1 MLMRTHYD
9 SILKIARIS
18 ILDNGVGIPE
28 SNRSRIFEP
37 YFSTKEH
44 GTGLGLAIVRRIVE
58 DHNGFIRALSNEPQG
73 TKIIV
78 ELPVNVTE
86 VVVSNQEF
94 SNG

>member
-1 MLMRTHYD
+1 MSNKLDQLIISNANLEKRVNDKDARTENIRD
-9 SILKIARIS
+9 S
-18 ILDNGVGIPE
+18 V
-28 SNRSRIFEP
+28 FEP

-73 TKIIV
+73 TKIVV
-78 ELPVNVTE
+78 ELPVNITE
-86 VVVSNQEF
+86 VVASNQEF